1 MSSQE
6 IVGLVIKKISK
17 WYSIPVQI
25 ILQTAKGDHFCNCP
39 FFCPIEEGDIL
50 HGIVI
55 LNADTS
61 VTFTQPPFAQIPV
74 DKESII
80 NYFCRILHKSGFG
93 RVSGEILYDKFE
105 NLATQANYLK
115 SQYVVP
121 LIEDNRHQIEASKG
135 VVTIFRKKN
144 KEPENFFTGS
154 ESVIAYISEKS
165 LDYYQTQKPKI
176 IEDISVNTGLFPTQI
191 ETLLKEW
198 YKNRQM
204 RRLYL
209 LGLTKKEIKSI
220 NKSLDEIYKI
230 CVFNPFIIPQIPIHK
245 AENIFKNINGIK
257 PNFSQITCGNIV
269 RDIYNYTI
277 KNGWTCIPLTILYKK
292 YNDFDT
298 YEDILVEQYELV
310 IEYNHAYLLYQHEV
324 ETYVAKYINS
334 KIEKTVDKMLTNP
347 DGVKNALL
355 VDVPGFESA
364 IFSNNLLVDEQKLA
378 IQGALIHDICIITGG
393 AGCGKCLEPNT
404 PILMYDGTIQI
415 VSKIQTGNLL
425 MGDDSTSR
433 KVLGTCI
440 GIGDM
445 YKIIPEKGRS
455 FGCNAP
461 HILTLKGK
469 NAIVVSENDIYSV
482 FYTIKGVDKFKN
494 FKNRTEA
501 SIWAKSLKPDIFD
514 IPLEKYLKLSVDVK
528 KNLHLFHKKVEFPS
542 VEILENPE
550 NIGRLLGSSKIKKLP
565 INYKINSENIRLQV
579 LTGIIATA
587 YHEYDTE
594 SQLNDKISIIVNTLD
609 QAEDIEFLA
618 FSVGW
623 MAEIKNVKNYFKIEL
638 TQNSIQRFN
647 VVFVGKG
654 LYSGFEIDGNGR
666 FLLSDFTVTH
676 NTSIL
681 KEIVQNLQNREIP
694 FMTTSFTGTA
704 VVRIQKSLKCK
715 FMSATMDR
723 MIAKS
728 STIKPFKYLIIDE
741 TSMVTTELFYRFI
754 TTFKGN
760 YKIIIVGDINQL
772 QPIGWGSFMRELR
785 ESGRIPTYTLVIN
798 HRILHSNL
806 GECTLLENA
815 NELVNP
821 ERDLEYPMEF
831 NQGFS
836 FTLEEGDISHIGG
849 IVHQFYEIGISSDD
863 ICIICPYNVYL
874 KQLNEIVQNIYLKDV
889 YRFVDKEGTL
899 WCVGDRIMKKGNN
912 YDIDVFNGEEG
923 KLIGITA
930 AGVIVKFEN
939 EHLFLFEGKEKKFDE
954 NGEPIE
960 NEFDDELT
968 IKEILHSFA
977 VTVDKKQGGE
987 SPYIIGYI
995 PQHSENWVSSNFLN
1009 LNRLY
1014 TLITRTQK
1022 LCYLIGFLPA
1032 IQSAT
1037 TKKQKRRYDNLC
1049 YRLTLMKNDRECQL
1063 NFGGEILKIDNGNDE
1078 EEFPWDDEEGGGG
1091 YWD

>member
-1 MSSQE
+1 MSEAIE
-6 IVGLVIKKISK
+6 ITGLVIKKISK
-17 WYSIPVQI
+17 WYTVPVEI
-25 ILQTAKGDHFCNCP
+25 ILQTDKGEYFCICP
-39 FFCPIEEGDIL
+39 FFCPIEEGDSL
-50 HGIVI
+50 HGNVNI
-55 LNADTS
+55 NTDTS
-61 VTFTQPPFAQIPV
+61 LKFIQTPFVQIPV
-74 DKESII
+74 DKESLI

-93 RVSGEILYDKFE
+93 RVSAEVLYNKFE
-105 NLATQANYLK
+105 TLATQANYIK
-115 SQYVVP
+115 SQYNVP
-121 LIEDNRHQIEASKG
+121 LIEDNRHQIESTKG
-135 VVTIFRKKN
+135 VVTIFRKKE
-144 KEPENFFTGS
+144 KESEQIFVGS

-165 LDYYQTQKPKI
+165 LNYYQTQNLKI
-176 IEDISVNTGLFPTQI
+176 IQDISGNTGLFPNQI

-230 CVFNPFIIPQIPIHK
+230 CIFNPFIIPQIPIHK
-245 AENIFKNINGIK
+245 AENIFKSINGIN
-257 PNFSQITCGNIV
+257 PNFIQITCGNIV

-277 KNGWTCIPLTILYKK
+277 INGWTCVPLTILYKK
-292 YNDFDT
+292 YYDFDT
-298 YEDILVEQYELV
+298 YEDILVEQYEVV
-310 IEYNHAYLLYQHEV
+310 IEYNNIYLLYQHEV
-324 ETYVAKYINS
+324 ETSVAKYINS

-347 DGVKNALL
+347 DGVKKALL

-364 IFSNNLLVDEQKLA
+364 IFFNNRLVDEQKLA
-378 IQGALIHDICIITGG
+378 IQAALIHDICIITGG

-404 PILMYDGTIQI
+404 PILMYNGTIQI
-415 VSKIQTGNLL
+415 ASKIQTGDLL
-425 MGDDSTSR
+425 MGDDSSSR

-445 YKIIPEKGRS
+445 YEIIPEKGRS

-469 NAIVVSENDIYSV
+469 SAIVVSENDIHSV
-482 FYTIKGVDKFKN
+482 FYTFKGVNKSKIFE
-494 FKNRTEA
+494 NRKDA
-501 SIWAKSLKPDIFD
+501 SIWARFLQPDIFD
-514 IPLEKYLKLSVDVK
+514 ISLEKYLKLSIDIK
-528 KNLHLFHKKVEFPS
+528 KNLYLFHKKVEFPF
-542 VEILENPE
+542 VEISENPE
-550 NIGRLLGSSKIKKLP
+550 SIGKLLGSSKIQKLP
-565 INYKINSENIRLQV
+565 IEYKINSENIRLKV
-579 LTGIIATA
+579 LNGIISCN
-587 YHEYDTE
+587 EFD
-594 SQLNDKISIIVNTLD
+594 DKCSIIVNTLV

-623 MAEIKNVKNYFKIEL
+623 MAEIFKLKNESFEIEL
-638 TQNSIQRFN
+638 TQNSIQPFK
-647 VVFVGKG
+647 VLFVGKG
-654 LYSGFEIDGNGR
+654 IYSGFELNGNGR

-681 KEIVQNLQNREIP
+681 KEIVQNLQNREIS

-704 VVRIQKSLKCK
+704 VVRIQKSLNCK

-741 TSMVTTELFYRFI
+741 TSMVTTELFFRFI

-772 QPIGWGSFMRELR
+772 QPIGWGSFMKELK
-785 ESGRIPTYTLVIN
+785 ESGRIPVYTLCTN

-831 NQGFS
+831 TQGFS
-836 FTLEEGDISHIGG
+836 FSLEEGDISHIGG
-849 IVHQFYEIGISSDD
+849 IVHQFYEIGIPSDD
-863 ICIICPYNVYL
+863 ICIICPYNAYL

-889 YRFVDKEGTL
+889 YRFIDKEGTL
-899 WCVGDRIMKKGNN
+899 WCIGDRIMKKGNN
-912 YDIDVFNGEEG
+912 YDINVFNGEEG
-923 KLIGITA
+923 KVIGITPE
-930 AGVIVKFEN
+930 GIIGKFEN
-939 EHLFLFEGKEKKFDE
+939 EHLFLFEGKDKKFDE

-968 IKEILHSFA
+968 IKEINHSFA

-987 SPYIIGYI
+987 SAYIIGFI

-1032 IQSAT
+1032 IQAAT

-1049 YRLTLMKNDRECQL
+1049 YRLKLMRNDREDQL
-1063 NFGGEILKIDNGNDE
+1063 NFGTENNQLKIDNGNDE
-1078 EEFPWDDEEGGGG
+1078 EEFPWDDNEDGGG